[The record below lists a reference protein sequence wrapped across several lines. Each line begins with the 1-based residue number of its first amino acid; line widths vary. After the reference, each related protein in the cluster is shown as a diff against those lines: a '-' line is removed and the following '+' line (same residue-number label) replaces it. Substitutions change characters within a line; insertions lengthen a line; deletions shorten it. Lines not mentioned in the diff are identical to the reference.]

1 MPRLKLLV
9 PEHFSFSTL
18 IPVRITDLNYGNHV
32 GNDSMLSILHEARM
46 QFLAQFGY
54 TEMEMEGVGMIM
66 SDVSIEFK
74 TEVFYGDV
82 IRAYVLVHDIT
93 RAGFDLYYKLT
104 RSSDESVIVFAK
116 TGMICYD
123 YSLKKVVRIPE
134 KASNKLQAASLKP

>member
-1 MPRLKLLV
+1 MPRLKIQL
-9 PEHFSFSTL
+9 PDQFTFSTL

-54 TEMEMEGVGMIM
+54 TELEIEGVGIIM

-82 IRAYVLVHDIT
+82 
-93 RAGFDLYYKLT
+93 
-104 RSSDESVIVFAK
+104 
-116 TGMICYD
+116 
-123 YSLKKVVRIPE
+123 
-134 KASNKLQAASLKP
+134 

>member
-1 MPRLKLLV
+1 MPRLKIQL
-9 PEHFSFSTL
+9 PDQFTFSTL

-54 TEMEMEGVGMIM
+54 TELEIEGVGIIM

-82 IRAYVLVHDIT
+82 IRAYVAVMDFT

-104 RSSDESVIVFAK
+104 RTSDETVIVFAK

-123 YSLKKVVRIPE
+123 YTKKKVVKIPE
-134 KASNKLQAASLKP
+134 EASRKLKETSKL

>member
-1 MPRLKLLV
+1 MPRLKIQV
-9 PEHFSFSTL
+9 PDQFTFSTL

-104 RSSDESVIVFAK
+104 RSSDESVIVIAK

-123 YSLKKVVRIPE
+123 YQLKKVVRLPE
-134 KASNKLQAASLKP
+134 KARMKLTIDHGP